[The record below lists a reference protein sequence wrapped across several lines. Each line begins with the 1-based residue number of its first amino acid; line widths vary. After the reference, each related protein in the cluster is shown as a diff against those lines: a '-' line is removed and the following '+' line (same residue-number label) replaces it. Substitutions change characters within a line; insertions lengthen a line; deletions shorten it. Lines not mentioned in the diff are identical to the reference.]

1 MLSGQKETESKR
13 EDGRSIKSEYDYG
26 AKKNFVDVL
35 GNVRGKMKY
44 TGNGLAGLDELKNHE
59 GAKNL
64 DGTSVR
70 SKKS

>member
-1 MLSGQKETESKR
+1 MLGAQKETESRR
-13 EDGRSIKSEYDYG
+13 EDGRSVKSEYDYG

-44 TGNGLAGLDELKNHE
+44 TGNGLAGLENHE
-59 GAKNL
+59 GAKNM
-64 DGTSVR
+64 DGASVR